1 MKFSTVLRALLRN
14 RKGRLVALAL
24 QILSP
29 NVAVISGQTTSPQTL
44 SGYSSR
50 SCDDAAAQDVPA
62 CQQAISAFG
71 KQAQDSPERD
81 DSGPALR
88 SLSTRLPKDYN
99 SQLLGP
105 AVGKSLTSRKPLDS
119 ADTTTPSRRDRN
131 PQPLSEFQRF
141 ISSSVGS
148 VLPIFGQELFEDA
161 PSTFASID
169 SLPVTSNY
177 IVGPGDE
184 IQLRV
189 WGQVNLD
196 TALTVDRSGM
206 VYVPQVGN
214 VAVAGQ
220 EFSKLPAYFRS
231 QLARVFRNFQVD
243 VNLGH
248 LRSIQIFVVGQARHP
263 GTYNV
268 SSLSTVVNAIFASG
282 GPNLQGSM
290 RRIQLRRS
298 GSVISEIDLYDL
310 LLKGDKSQDAR
321 LLPGDVVYIPAVSSQ
336 IAVSGSV
343 HTPAIFEL
351 KGKTSLVEAI
361 GLAGGLTPTAD
372 VHMSVERIHDHSARE
387 VLDLEYA
394 RASDTPLADGD
405 SIRVPNITARFD
417 NAVTLRG
424 NVANPHRFAWRPGM
438 RLHDIIP
445 NKESLVTR
453 GYWTQRNELALV
465 DKEDPKILDISY
477 VTPQDPKQQRAK
489 NTGYREITQRETRIE
504 QAVAETNW
512 SYAVIERRSQRNL
525 GAQLIPFNLGRLV
538 IDDDEAQNLELRAGD
553 VVTVFSQRDIR
564 VPVTQQH
571 RLVRLEGEFNSP
583 GIYEAEPQ
591 DTLADIIRRAGGLTK
606 NGYLYGS
613 SFYRE
618 SAKKEQEQHLQEY
631 LDQFDREISES
642 RRNVAGATSLD
653 QAQSL
658 TASLDAS
665 KKLADRMR
673 AIEPTGRI
681 VFNLDPQGKDVDSLM
696 ALRLEDGDR
705 FVVPA
710 KPGTVSVLG
719 AVFSQSSFVQENDKH
734 VSEYLKEAG
743 GPTRSADKTN
753 MFVIRAD
760 GSIVPRNNSSR
771 SGKFDNLE
779 LHPGDSL
786 VVPELIVKTSK
797 LREFRDWSQV
807 FTNFALGA
815 AAANVLR

>member
-1 MKFSTVLRALLRN
+1 MKFSTVLPALLRS
-14 RKGRLVALAL
+14 RKGRLAALAL

-29 NVAVISGQTTSPQTL
+29 NVSVISGQTISPQTL

-50 SCDDAAAQDVPA
+50 SCEDAAAQDVPA

-71 KQAQDSPERD
+71 KQAQDSPEPD

-105 AVGKSLTSRKPLDS
+105 AVGKPLTSRKQPDS
-119 ADTTTPSRRDRN
+119 ADTATPPRRDRN

-220 EFSKLPAYFRS
+220 EFSKLPAYFRA

-282 GPNLQGSM
+282 GPNSQGSM

-298 GSVISEIDLYDL
+298 GSVVSEIDLYDL

-361 GLAGGLTPTAD
+361 ALAGGLTPTAD
-372 VHMSVERIHDHSARE
+372 VHMSIERIHDHSARE

-405 SIRVPNITARFD
+405 SIRVSNITARFD
-417 NAVTLRG
+417 NTVTLRG

-477 VTPQDPKQQRAK
+477 VTPQDPKQQKAK

-512 SYAVIERRSQRNL
+512 SYAVIERRNQRNL

-564 VPVTQQH
+564 VPITQQH

-591 DTLADIIRRAGGLTK
+591 DTLGDIIRRAGGLTK
-606 NGYLYGS
+606 NGYLYAS

-642 RRNVAGATSLD
+642 RRNVAGAASLD

-681 VFNLDPQGKDVDSLM
+681 VFNLDPAGKDTDSLM
-696 ALRLEDGDR
+696 AMKLEDGDR

-719 AVFSQSSFVQENDKH
+719 AVFSQNSFVQEKDKH

-743 GPTRSADKTN
+743 GPTRSADKAN

-760 GSIVPRNNSSR
+760 GSIVPRSKALL
-771 SGKFDNLE
+771 SGKFENLE
-779 LHPGDSL
+779 LNPGDSL
-786 VVPELIVKTSK
+786 VVPELVLKTSK